1 MKLAFIGASH
11 WHLPLYLD
19 PALEIDGVKVVGVS
33 DPDAACVTTLA
44 ARLGCAGDT
53 DFRALC
59 RKTRPDFVVA
69 LGRHCDM
76 VDEATFLLEEGIAFA
91 LEKPC
96 GLNARDAAA
105 LAAMEARTGHF
116 AAVPLVFRNGDFAAR
131 LQEMSAKGAQYM
143 TYRFIAGFPA
153 RYRAANCAWM
163 LDPALAGGGSTINL
177 GIHFFDLALLL
188 MGPEVRVRQAT
199 MSNAAWGHPIED
211 YGLVVLERGA
221 DLCVIETGYLY
232 PAPTSTFDMHYAL
245 RTPDQYLVAH
255 DQETIEL
262 VQNSGERQMIA
273 THTTNVAH
281 YRTFM
286 RDVLDRVRKRRP
298 PLAKLSD
305 MVPIMRLVD
314 DAYAKAG
321 PLPLPAAPSQGM
333 R

>member
-11 WHLPLYLD
+11 WHLPLYLE
-19 PALEIDGVKVVGVS
+19 PALEIDGVEVVGVS
-33 DPDAACVTTLA
+33 DPDAAYVKVLA
-44 ARLGCAGDT
+44 ERLGCTGDT

-59 RKTRPDFVVA
+59 RETRPDFVVA

-76 VDEATFLLEEGIAFA
+76 VEEAIFLLEEAIPFA

-96 GLNARDAAA
+96 GLNARDAMKLAA
-105 LAAMEARTGHF
+105 LEERTGTF

-131 LQEMSAKGAQYM
+131 LEKMSARGIQYM

-153 RYRAANCAWM
+153 RYQQANCHWM
-163 LDPALAGGGSTINL
+163 LDPALSGGGSTINL
-177 GIHFFDLALLL
+177 GIHFFDLAVLL
-188 MGPEVRVRQAT
+188 MGADVRVRQAT

-211 YGLVVLERGA
+211 YGVVVLERGA

-232 PAPTSTFDMHYAL
+232 PAPTSAFDMHYAV
-245 RTPDQYLVAH
+245 RTPDDYLVAH
-255 DQETIEL
+255 DPETVEL
-262 VQNSGERQMIA
+262 LRNSGERQMIA
-273 THTTNVAH
+273 SHTTNVAH

-286 RDVLDRVRKRRP
+286 RDVLDRVRSERP

-321 PLPLPAAPSQGM
+321 PLPLRQVSA
-333 R
+333 

>member
-33 DPDAACVTTLA
+33 DLDAACVNALST
-44 ARLGCAGDT
+44 RLGCTGDT

-59 RKTRPDFVVA
+59 RKTKPDFVVA

-76 VDEATFLLEEGIAFA
+76 VDEATFLLEEGIPFA

-96 GLNARDAAA
+96 GLNTRDAAA
-105 LAAMEARTGHF
+105 LAALEARTGNF

-131 LQEMSAKGAQYM
+131 LQEMSAKGVQYM

-153 RYRAANCAWM
+153 RYQAANCHWM
-163 LDPALAGGGSTINL
+163 LDPTLSGGGSTINL
-177 GIHFFDLALLL
+177 GIHFFDLAVRL
-188 MGPEVRVRQAT
+188 MGDGVQVRHAT

-221 DLCVIETGYLY
+221 DTCVIETGYLY
-232 PAPTSTFDMHYAL
+232 PAPTSTFDMHYAV
-245 RTPDQYLVAH
+245 RTPNEYLVAH
-255 DQETIEL
+255 DPETVEL
-262 VQNSGERQMIA
+262 VRNSGERQMI
-273 THTTNVAH
+273 TSHTTNVAH

-286 RDVLDRVRKRRP
+286 RDVLDRVRKGRP
-298 PLAKLSD
+298 PLARLAD

-321 PLPLPAAPSQGM
+321 PLPSAAPPPG
-333 R
+333 

>member
-1 MKLAFIGASH
+1 MKIAFIGASH

-19 PALEIDGVKVVGVS
+19 PALEIDGVEVVGIS
-33 DPDAACVTTLA
+33 DPDPACVKALA
-44 ARLGCAGDT
+44 AQLSCAGDT

-76 VDEATFLLEEGIAFA
+76 VDEARFLLEEKIPFA

-96 GLNARDAAA
+96 GLNARDAMDLAA
-105 LAAMEARTGHF
+105 LEESSGSF
-116 AAVPLVFRNGDFAAR
+116 AAVPLVFRNGEFTAR
-131 LQEMSAKGAQYM
+131 LREMSTRGIQYM
-143 TYRFIAGFPA
+143 SYRFIAGFPA
-153 RYRAANCAWM
+153 RYQQANCHWM

-177 GIHFFDLALLL
+177 GIHFFDLAVLL
-188 MGPEVRVRQAT
+188 MGGDVRVRQAT
-199 MSNAAWGHPIED
+199 MSNAAWRHRIED
-211 YGLVVLERGA
+211 YGLVVLERGS

-232 PAPTSTFDMHYAL
+232 PAPTSTFDMHYAV
-245 RTPDQYLVAH
+245 RTPNEYLVAH
-255 DQETIEL
+255 DPETVEL
-262 VQNSGERQMIA
+262 VRNSGERQMIA
-273 THTTNVAH
+273 SHTTNVAH

-286 RDVLDRVRKRRP
+286 RDVLDRVRTSRP

-321 PLPLPAAPSQGM
+321 PLRPAS
-333 R
+333 